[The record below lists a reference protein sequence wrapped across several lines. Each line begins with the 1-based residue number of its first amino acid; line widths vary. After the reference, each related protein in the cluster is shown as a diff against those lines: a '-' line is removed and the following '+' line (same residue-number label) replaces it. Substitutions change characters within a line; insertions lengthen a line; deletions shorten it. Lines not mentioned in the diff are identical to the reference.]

1 VRRKLYRRK
10 NYMAHA
16 ASFPVVRVTVP
27 TPSPSA
33 RAAQRLRESAQRN
46 ARIATLQRRR
56 LLGRVRRALPTIAGA
71 VFLVVVIYTILFMGA
86 L

>member
-1 VRRKLYRRK
+1 
-10 NYMAHA
+10 
-16 ASFPVVRVTVP
+16 VTAP

-33 RAAQRLRESAQRN
+33 RAAYRLRESAQRN

-56 LLGRVRRALPTIAGA
+56 LLGRVRRALPIVAGA
-71 VFLVVVIYTILFMGA
+71 FFLLVVIYTILFMGA